1 MSHNAEIKL
10 SNLYQFSEAFY
21 WHCKLQNIC
30 PSFMFHH
37 FTVNSICLMLFL
49 QELKQVLVLVKQFSF
64 FNRNVS
70 QTDTI
75 HIVQHFPIHLFAT
88 DELVKACIFSK

>member
-1 MSHNAEIKL
+1 
-10 SNLYQFSEAFY
+10 
-21 WHCKLQNIC
+21 
-30 PSFMFHH
+30 
-37 FTVNSICLMLFL
+37 MLFL